1 MGLNIEVQ
9 DMVMKRSF
17 KDVICQNTQT
27 IPELPK
33 NVFRMD
39 PNLESCEQIVEL
51 DFEKIAGIISGGHM
65 SSDQPEISTSSPPS
79 GESSTKEVWSEN
91 SANESTSS
99 SGHYEYS
106 SSDTTTAATADT
118 LYENSTT
125 ENSYENST
133 TETYKDI
140 YI

>member
-1 MGLNIEVQ
+1 MGLKIEVQ
-9 DMVMKRSF
+9 DMVIKRSF

-39 PNLESCEQIVEL
+39 HQNMESCEEIVEF
-51 DFEKIAGIISGGHM
+51 DFEKIAGIISGGHGGM
-65 SSDQPEISTSSPPS
+65 SPDRPESSTIYASPS
-79 GESSTKEVWSEN
+79 GESSTNEVWSEN

-99 SGHYEYS
+99 SGLYEYS
-106 SSDTTTAATADT
+106 SETTTAET
-118 LYENSTT
+118 L
-125 ENSYENST
+125 YENST

>member
-1 MGLNIEVQ
+1 MGLKIEVQ

-39 PNLESCEQIVEL
+39 HQNMESCEEIVEF
-51 DFEKIAGIISGGHM
+51 DFEKIAGIISGGHGGM
-65 SSDQPEISTSSPPS
+65 SPDRPESSTIYASPS
-79 GESSTKEVWSEN
+79 GESSTNEVWSEN
-91 SANESTSS
+91 SANESTSAS
-99 SGHYEYS
+99 SG
-106 SSDTTTAATADT
+106 SSDTTTAAET
-118 LYENSTT
+118 LYEISTK
-125 ENSYENST
+125 ENST